1 MVGAGDLRFSLGLAA
16 GSQDGDEP
24 TFLAALDKIQRAA
37 DANNLAVLG
46 FAMTPDILRRRL
58 QLGWRA
64 FIVHADASGIFKSG
78 TEGLQSNLEVALGA
92 GRPQTQAGE
101 NRH

>member
-1 MVGAGDLRFSLGLAA
+1 MVGAGDLRFSLSLAA

-24 TFLAALDKIQRAA
+24 SFLAALDKIQRAA
-37 DANNLAVLG
+37 DANGLAVLG
-46 FAMTPDILRRRL
+46 FAMTPEILRRRL

-78 TEGLQSNLEVALGA
+78 TEGLQSTLEVAVGSE
-92 GRPQTQAGE
+92 RPSPQAGGK
-101 NRH
+101 